1 MVEPKQLLVVK
12 HDNIVIINLKTFTAE
27 AHGLCFLTV
36 SFFIAFLGLDVETG
50 NLTDELRQGL

>member
-12 HDNIVIINLKTFTAE
+12 HDNIVIIDLETFTAE
-27 AHGLCFLTV
+27 AHGFRFLTV

-50 NLTDELRQGL
+50 NLSDYLRQGL